1 LVREVLFQK
10 DFALPFLADVNQKNP
25 LDASK
30 NTHRQTRGKRG
41 QTRDFERL
49 SLMYVHVH
57 VHVCLWPTWQ
67 VEDFVHYAELESG
80 WNSAEDTAGLPD
92 PAVLLLEGSD
102 KVAKASKRGKAKGG
116 MVDYEHMEVS
126 EGPRLGMPIA
136 KAGKERVGRS
146 RQPLVRLNERM
157 VINLF
162 SNQHPVP
169 SSLSPSPS
177 PAFYLCLSPRISLPF
192 SALSKNRHSRKQS
205 VDTTKNE
212 NNNHDTRNSD

>member
-1 LVREVLFQK
+1 
-10 DFALPFLADVNQKNP
+10 
-25 LDASK
+25 
-30 NTHRQTRGKRG
+30 
-41 QTRDFERL
+41 
-49 SLMYVHVH
+49 MYVHVH
-57 VHVCLWPTWQ
+57 AYVCLWPTWQ

-80 WNSAEDTAGLPD
+80 WNSAGDTAELPD

-102 KVAKASKRGKAKGG
+102 KVAKASKRGKSKGG

-162 SNQHPVP
+162 SNQHPVTP
-169 SSLSPSPS
+169 FSLSLSLSFLLSLSFFPN
-177 PAFYLCLSPRISLPF
+177 LSPFQRIVKEQTQPKTIS
-192 SALSKNRHSRKQS
+192 RHDQKRKQHQ
-205 VDTTKNE
+205 KN
-212 NNNHDTRNSD
+212 DTRNSD